1 MAYSTEIL
9 NHALELATEWG
20 DNFRKPI
27 AERMKIKFPELR
39 DEQIA
44 EVEATVKK
52 AEYRLYEIAAMEETG
67 EITESDITLIAARE
81 FPWMDASHLGR
92 LKNIGM
98 YYARR

>member
-1 MAYSTEIL
+1 MAFSTEIL

-20 DNFRKPI
+20 DSFRKPI
-27 AERMKIKFPELR
+27 AERMKTKFPELD

-44 EVEATVKK
+44 EIEALVRK
-52 AEYRLYEIAAMEETG
+52 AEYRIYEIAAMEETG
-67 EITESDITLIAARE
+67 EITENDSTLIAARE
-81 FPWMDASHLGR
+81 FPWMDAAHLGR